1 MMNDKPESPEDFNA
15 ENQPENNSQNNEFS
29 EEKSEE
35 TNFERENQENL
46 RGSIPQEE
54 SQETNPEKA
63 YQEQQTAPIQESKL
77 NISPVEAKKKNPY
90 KIAFFSLGGVIL
102 LGGISFYGYKFYKES
117 QTAEPIIENT
127 CLDSDTKIYDSYK
140 DAVVMVK
147 HQYGFFARIKGKE
160 VQLNVPEAS
169 NQTLTGTAFFIDR
182 KGNMISNSHVLQPW
196 TSSEN
201 IERVESEAAN
211 IRRKIASI
219 LTTDISPDGY
229 ETFIAANWGNA
240 SSEYYEESGDEDYEG
255 DYEENAGEE
264 FISSSEATVVDT
276 VAEPADLAA
285 TIPQKD
291 YVSEDD
297 IQVYM
302 KTVDISVALHNSSD
316 EWLPCTV
323 EKVSE
328 ESDIDLGILQLTSK
342 ETPNTVVNVVN
353 LDNAVVDDK
362 SLRPGEKAVMIGYPL
377 GEDLA
382 QTISGV
388 KVQLYN
394 GQISKESDGTK
405 IQYSVTSTHG
415 ASGSPIFNHCG
426 QLIAV
431 NFSGIDTV
439 QGFNFGIVTKQIQSV
454 FPFMAEKAEVKN

>member
-29 EEKSEE
+29 RDNSEE
-35 TNFERENQENL
+35 TNLEHENQGDLQN
-46 RGSIPQEE
+46 STP
-54 SQETNPEKA
+54 
-63 YQEQQTAPIQESKL
+63 PIQQAQ
-77 NISPVEAKKKNPY
+77 PTTPAVEAKKKNPY

-102 LGGISFYGYKFYKES
+102 LGGISFFGYKFYKES
-117 QTAEPIIENT
+117 QTAEPIVENT

-196 TSSEN
+196 TSTEN

-219 LTTDISPDGY
+219 LTTDISPEGY

-240 SSEYYEESGDEDYEG
+240 SSEYYEEGGDDGYEG
-255 DYEENAGEE
+255 DSEENAGEE
-264 FISSSEATVVDT
+264 FISSAEATVVDT
-276 VAEPADLAA
+276 VAEPVDLAA
-285 TIPQKD
+285 SIPQKD

-328 ESDIDLGILQLTSK
+328 ESAIDLGILQLTSK